1 MSDRR
6 SIYGEDQKA
15 AAGQLEEVQL
25 VEQPLQSSSEAH
37 TADLALDDS
46 NRKVPKSSCCS
57 WSRFKAFF
65 SALMGW
71 LGVVNKMALT
81 TNDVVSDYL
90 TAKFYLN
97 SGEIFTFFA
106 HVLNA

>member
-6 SIYGEDQKA
+6 RRNGEDQKP
-15 AAGQLEEVQL
+15 AGEQLEEVQL

-46 NRKVPKSSCCS
+46 NRKVPKSNRS
-57 WSRFKAFF
+57 WSRVKAFF
-65 SALMGW
+65 SVLMRW
-71 LGVVNKMALT
+71 LGVVQKMALT